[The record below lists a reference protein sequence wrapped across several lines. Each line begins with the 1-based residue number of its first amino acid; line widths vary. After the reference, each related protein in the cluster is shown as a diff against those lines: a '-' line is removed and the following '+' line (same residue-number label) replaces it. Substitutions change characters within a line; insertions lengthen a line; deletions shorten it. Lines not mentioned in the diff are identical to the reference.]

1 MNYTI
6 ENIDASNSVN
16 FLTSI
21 YNLLNDY
28 TNPFFDELEYSYDGE
43 NLNTNILSFKKDGRT
58 YLQMKYTGS
67 APNTSSNSKL
77 CLKGQDADTEFQ
89 FDFTPT
95 TATSQ
100 VVYLIKTPYNI
111 IIAQEKSSAK
121 KFIIFGYT
129 QNQNIGIAIISTGQM
144 TGYTLEDN
152 TILGLMNAN
161 GYANT
166 ESTMTQML
174 PILLP
179 SSLSGE
185 YLPYAYALVRT
196 QGISMNFRE
205 VKLGVKNFVTDGTY
219 AFEI

>member
-1 MNYTI
+1 MGYTI
-6 ENIDASNSVN
+6 ENIDASNSIN
-16 FLTSI
+16 FLTSL

-58 YLQMKYTGS
+58 YLQMKYIGTSPSSSGS
-67 APNTSSNSKL
+67 SKL
-77 CLKGQDADTEFQ
+77 CLKGKDADTEFG
-89 FDFTPT
+89 FEISPT

-100 VVYLIKTPYNI
+100 NVYLIKTPYNI
-111 IIAQEKSSAK
+111 IIVQEKSSTK
-121 KFIIFGYT
+121 RFIIFGHT
-129 QNQNIGIAIISTGQM
+129 QNQNIGIAIVSTSLL

-152 TILGLMNAN
+152 TILTIASAN

-166 ESTMTQML
+166 ESAMTQML

-196 QGISMNFRE
+196 QGISLNFRE
-205 VKLGVKNFVTDGTY
+205 VKLGVKNFITDGTY